1 MATFCAASA
10 ALDLLM
16 PRHLL
21 AVAMLLLLAHRCLGK
36 EAFPARHGRLAWLI
50 HYHCDSAEDLGLDA
64 KR

>member
-16 PRHLL
+16 PRH
-21 AVAMLLLLAHRCLGK
+21 LLLLAHRCLGK

-64 KR
+64 